1 MQDLLVEILVLDPYP
16 TTAVLS
22 AAIQGSYNLSASQ
35 GKMAATS
42 LLACLSH
49 VRMGNG
55 KRTAVGVKRVADVL
69 DRVLKLPKR
78 VAEEKAPAG
87 NSEDTLVNVRS
98 GKLSWPAVFFRRQG
112 SNYRRQ
118 QQSCNCASAS

>member
-1 MQDLLVEILVLDPYP
+1 MQDLLEEILTLDPYP
-16 TTAVLS
+16 TKGMLS
-22 AAIQGSYNLSASQ
+22 GALQGPSTLSASQ

-49 VRMGNG
+49 VRFKRNRMGNG

-69 DRVLKLPKR
+69 DRALKLPKR

-87 NSEDTLVNVRS
+87 NSEDTLVNMRS
-98 GKLSWPAVFFRRQG
+98 GKLSWPAVFLQ
-112 SNYRRQ
+112 
-118 QQSCNCASAS
+118 ASGI